1 MESHA
6 EKLYTPVALAT
17 ADGVRVIAT
26 PGAKAAEQSNADVI
40 IQSLEARGIQHIF
53 LVPGKLVYPLIK
65 SIEHSAITGIVGAH
79 ETACGFM
86 ADGYARANRKFGVC
100 LGISGP
106 GTMNF
111 LPAMAAAQAD
121 KIPVLYL
128 AGGIATYHEAQGAF
142 QDGSNSGIDELTIVK
157 PLLSAAIEV
166 KNNLTLQHEL
176 RRSLSCLNTQRKGRA
191 YLSVPV
197 DMQKKTVAGN
207 YEASPQRTPQCREA
221 AIDQQALEQV
231 LDDYLLR
238 GLNVACLVGNR
249 MNNPLDAALLLRL
262 AEKYR
267 LPVATT
273 LSGKGAFPEGHEL
286 ALGLYGFAG
295 HTRAVETING
305 DEVDVLLV
313 LGCDLSQR

>member
-26 PGAKAAEQSNADVI
+26 PGAKAATQSNADAI

-65 SIEHSAITGIVGAH
+65 SIEHSGIAGIVGAH

-86 ADGYARANRKFGVC
+86 ADGYARASRKFGVC

-176 RRSLSCLNTQRKGRA
+176 RRSLSCLNTQRKGRT

-197 DMQKKTVAGN
+197 DMQKKEVAGGHDV
-207 YEASPQRTPQCREA
+207 SPPRTPQCREA
-221 AIDQQALEQV
+221 AIDPQALDQV

-249 MNNPLDAALLLRL
+249 MIIRWMRPCCCAWRRNTVC
-262 AEKYR
+262 R
-267 LPVATT
+267 LPLRCPARARFPKGTSWRWGCTVLPDIPGRWKPSMAMKWMCCWCWVA
-273 LSGKGAFPEGHEL
+273 
-286 ALGLYGFAG
+286 
-295 HTRAVETING
+295 I
-305 DEVDVLLV
+305 
-313 LGCDLSQR
+313 